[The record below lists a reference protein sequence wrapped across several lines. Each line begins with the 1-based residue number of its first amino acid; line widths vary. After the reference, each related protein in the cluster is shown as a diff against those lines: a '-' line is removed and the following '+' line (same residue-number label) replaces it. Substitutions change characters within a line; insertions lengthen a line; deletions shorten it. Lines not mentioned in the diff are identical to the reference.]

1 MKMDFMVRD
10 IDDGAL
16 AKIDMLARKRG
27 ISRNRY
33 VVEALESLAILGELK
48 AVEEKYSNLV
58 NVMADVVEKNTEAL
72 RLQNEKIDQLME
84 TMNYG
89 EK

>member
-1 MKMDFMVRD
+1 MDFMVRD

>member
-1 MKMDFMVRD
+1 MDFMVRD

-48 AVEEKYSNLV
+48 AVEDKYSNLV

>member
-1 MKMDFMVRD
+1 MDFMVRD

-58 NVMADVVEKNTEAL
+58 NVMADVVKKNTEAL

>member
-1 MKMDFMVRD
+1 MVRD

>member
-1 MKMDFMVRD
+1 MDFMVRD

-58 NVMADVVEKNTEAL
+58 NVMADIVEKNTEAL

>member
-33 VVEALESLAILGELK
+33 VEEALESLAILGELK
-48 AVEEKYSNLV
+48 AVEDKYSNLV